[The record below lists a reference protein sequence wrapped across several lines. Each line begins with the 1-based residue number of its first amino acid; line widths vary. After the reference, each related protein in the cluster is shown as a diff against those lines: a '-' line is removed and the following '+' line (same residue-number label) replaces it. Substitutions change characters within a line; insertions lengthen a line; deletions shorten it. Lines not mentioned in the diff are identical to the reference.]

1 MKEAQVHRGS
11 AAQIQTMF
19 LGNDPERERAFIPL
33 MSNEVDL
40 PEPNKIKRI
49 IFKTTK
55 WGWFCFIWMAPR
67 RAQSCKELIQTDLHY
82 SPAEREQK
90 TTKPRKK
97 KKKRGEPPPLPPS
110 FFLHSTGEYEH
121 MISHMLHH
129 PPPPPPPHTHTHTHG
144 CESAQKHCGVHPGP
158 SQPNFP
164 ATPIQAP
171 CPHRLSY
178 KTPPTLRPTQSP
190 LQSLKPPPRVLQ
202 PRPVNSG
209 LCPERSTGRQPRPR
223 WMNGAETQELWEKE
237 AEKAHINRMV
247 SNWFVPPEQRHEH
260 AIHINSNQLS
270 SITYAGRS
278 SAAGGGTCRY

>member
-90 TTKPRKK
+90 TTKRRKK
-97 KKKRGEPPPLPPS
+97 KEENPPPPS

-129 PPPPPPPHTHTHTHG
+129 PPPPPPPHTHTHTRMWERTKALWG
-144 CESAQKHCGVHPGP
+144 ASWT
-158 SQPNFP
+158 FP
-164 ATPIQAP
+164 A
-171 CPHRLSY
+171 
-178 KTPPTLRPTQSP
+178 
-190 LQSLKPPPRVLQ
+190 
-202 PRPVNSG
+202 
-209 LCPERSTGRQPRPR
+209 
-223 WMNGAETQELWEKE
+223 
-237 AEKAHINRMV
+237 
-247 SNWFVPPEQRHEH
+247 
-260 AIHINSNQLS
+260 QLPS
-270 SITYAGRS
+270 HPYS
-278 SAAGGGTCRY
+278 SALPSPTFI